1 MDVRQAVFA
10 GSWYP
15 ATSAECE
22 REIRG
27 FLQKEVRAKP
37 GKQTMGVIVPHAGW
51 AYSGGIACR
60 AISLLS
66 QAPAPDT
73 VVIFGMH
80 LHADAMPRI
89 MPAGGIET
97 PFGVVEVD
105 KDLCRHLIKRF
116 SFREES
122 ARHFSPDNT
131 IELQLPFIKYFFKNA
146 KVVPMGVP
154 PAAIAP
160 EIGAAV
166 VEIAKEQAR
175 KIAVVGSTD
184 LTHYGSNFGLT
195 HYGTGSA
202 AHEKVRQREDRRIID
217 LMQTMDPMA
226 VITEALASHN
236 ACCSGAVAAAIAASR
251 SLGATNALLTE
262 YATSYD
268 ISPAESFVGYA
279 GIVFQ
284 A

>member
-122 ARHFSPDNT
+122 ARHFSPANAID
-131 IELQLPFIKYFFKNA
+131 LQLPFLTCVFK
-146 KVVPMGVP
+146 
-154 PAAIAP
+154 AIAP